1 MLITCKKNVM
11 YTNCNIF
18 WLSFT
23 LDIFC
28 RNLNIGFTTKCEV
41 QGPMRLRMC
50 LGVKHILTNGGECK
64 WWTPMTPKCTPILGI
79 AFVRELWMFRALV
92 GTCKK
97 TPNWGL
103 DFYCK
108 DPNGIMC
115 FYAQNQIC
123 VMNQVPNDFGMFG
136 IV

>member
-1 MLITCKKNVM
+1 MGVNASDEPQWLPSALP
-11 YTNCNIF
+11 F
-18 WLSFT
+18 WELHS
-23 LDIFC
+23 C
-28 RNLNIGFTTKCEV
+28 GSCE
-41 QGPMRLRMC
+41 C
-50 LGVKHILTNGGECK
+50 LE
-64 WWTPMTPKCTPILGI
+64 PK
-79 AFVRELWMFRALV
+79 LV

-123 VMNQVPNDFGMFG
+123 VMNQIPNDFGMFG